1 MDVINDIEE
10 VPETALEELSNGDEE
25 VDENVEQ

>member
-1 MDVINDIEE
+1 MDVINDIKD

>member
-1 MDVINDIEE
+1 MDVINDIKE

-25 VDENVEQ
+25 VDEDVEQ

>member
-1 MDVINDIEE
+1 MDVINDIKD
-10 VPETALEELSNGDEE
+10 VPETALEELSNGEE

>member
-1 MDVINDIEE
+1 MDVINDIKD

-25 VDENVEQ
+25 VDGNVEQ